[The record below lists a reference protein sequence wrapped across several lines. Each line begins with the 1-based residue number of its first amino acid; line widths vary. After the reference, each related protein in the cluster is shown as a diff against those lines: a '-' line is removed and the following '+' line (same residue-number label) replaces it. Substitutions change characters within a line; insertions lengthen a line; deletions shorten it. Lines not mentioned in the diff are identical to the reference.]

1 MSMLRK
7 LVSKFVLIAMLFTV
21 FSTTAN
27 AGLLYSKSLVQPSNC
42 IESMLCCPTMNM
54 HTIASS
60 TGSSHI
66 SLTDMCDS
74 HSSGMVETVKS
85 TSSITQCCNDA
96 DCHSQVSP
104 IAILS
109 GFSFTPE
116 STHIDHFIEP
126 QGQLFT
132 RNEPILRPPVFI

>member
-1 MSMLRK
+1 MLRK

-21 FSTTAN
+21 FSTTVN

-42 IESMLCCPTMNM
+42 IESMLCCPTMQM
-54 HTIASS
+54 HKMTDSPSISS
-60 TGSSHI
+60 TDI
-66 SLTDMCDS
+66 CDS
-74 HSSGMVETVKS
+74 HSSSMGEP
-85 TSSITQCCNDA
+85 SSAITQCCSDA

-104 IAILS
+104 IAILPS
-109 GFSFTPE
+109 FSFSPE
-116 STHIDHFIEP
+116 NTHIDHFIEP